1 MDFSSAYT
9 PPQSIREADWD
20 WRSASALSSAPE
32 AESGWNLSPDEVR
45 RFSLLPPGHE
55 TTEQGSSPDL
65 TSVVVIEDNPADA
78 NLIREAFQEH
88 AIRCELVM
96 VPNGERAVEFIDRI
110 DAAGLPGPGLI
121 ILDLNLPRVHGRDVL
136 RHIRQQ
142 VLRAYA
148 NHRPHFF
155 QESPGPE

>member
-1 MDFSSAYT
+1 
-9 PPQSIREADWD
+9 
-20 WRSASALSSAPE
+20 
-32 AESGWNLSPDEVR
+32 
-45 RFSLLPPGHE
+45 
-55 TTEQGSSPDL
+55 
-65 TSVVVIEDNPADA
+65 VVIEDNPADA

-136 RHIRQQ
+136 RHIRSSKCCELTPII
-142 VLRAYA
+142 VLTSSRSHQDRNEALALGASQYLSKPLRLLEFLELGA
-148 NHRPHFF
+148 IFKATLNTPPAGI
-155 QESPGPE
+155 Q